1 MEINKVKS
9 IMALNGDTGRDLA
22 KILKITDTS
31 AYNKLGGR
39 NQFTVAEVE
48 TMAKYYKVNINYFF
62 KK

>member
-1 MEINKVKS
+1 
-9 IMALNGDTGRDLA
+9 MALNGDTGRDLA

-48 TMAKYYKVNINYFF
+48 TMAKHYKVNINYFF

>member
-22 KILKITDTS
+22 KRLKITETS
-31 AYNKLGGR
+31 VYNKLGGK

-48 TMAKYYKVNINYFF
+48 TMAKHYKVNINYFF